1 MSHLYVMQRANGEFL
16 TETQDNNRTV
26 PVWPDFLSLEK
37 YKIFNPTLS
46 LYLPR
51 QVDDR
56 TMTKLKALESR
67 GTKFLLMSS
76 DEHSPDMKDGISR
89 TLNELKESPRSGD

>member
-16 TETQDNNRTV
+16 TEMADNSRTL
-26 PVWPDFLSLEK
+26 PIWPDFLSLEK
-37 YKIFNPTLS
+37 YKVFNPELG

-56 TMTKLKALESR
+56 TMAKLKALEKQ

-76 DEHSPDMKDGISR
+76 DEHSPDLKDGISV
-89 TLNELKESPRSGD
+89 TLNDLKESTRPAA